1 MSQSVPPPPAE
12 APEMHSHINGLTF
25 HKSSY
30 SNQSQNCVE
39 VARYR
44 ESSHSANA
52 SDCMEVAGLR
62 PGVAVRDSK
71 FPGHGHLLFPG
82 PEWVALLHTK

>member
-1 MSQSVPPPPAE
+1 
-12 APEMHSHINGLTF
+12 MHLQIDELRF
-25 HKSSY
+25 RKSSY
-30 SNQSQNCVE
+30 STPQGQNCVE

-44 ESSHSANA
+44 ESSHSATA